1 MSTYAPTASNTTASK
16 STASAA
22 PISSD
27 ESLVYHVDLF
37 LIVLV
42 ALYALARLPR
52 LIALFGTSREWID
65 GHFLHRGPVRPT
77 RRHLTPDTGAYPL
90 KESSSPSDD
99 THSPYPYAFNASNE
113 KWRASAL
120 RLPTH
125 AAACP
130 RVLRPLMTPLRVRIA
145 PGFSV
150 AQFLVLSVYFI
161 SLLYAGF
168 FRANIFTDGSRT
180 GWIAVA
186 QLPFVFAFAQKNNIV
201 GAILG
206 YGYEKVRK
214 SALLNESD
222 DYSDNF
228 QTVEFR
234 A

>member
-1 MSTYAPTASNTTASK
+1 MSTYASTASNTTTSK

-37 LIVLV
+37 LIALV

-52 LIALFGTSREWID
+52 AIALFGTTREWID
-65 GHFLHRGPVRPT
+65 GHFLHRGPVHPT
-77 RRHLTPDTGAYPL
+77 HRRISPDTGAYPL
-90 KESSSPSDD
+90 KESPTGSPSDD
-99 THSPYPYAFNASNE
+99 THNPYPYAFNASNE

-120 RLPTH
+120 RLPPH

-168 FRANIFTDGSRT
+168 FRANIFTDGTRT
-180 GWIAVA
+180 GWVAAA

-206 YGYEKVRK
+206 YGYEKVRI
-214 SALLNESD
+214 
-222 DYSDNF
+222 
-228 QTVEFR
+228 V
-234 A
+234 

>member
-1 MSTYAPTASNTTASK
+1 MSTYASTASNTTASK

-99 THSPYPYAFNASNE
+99 THSPYPYALNASNE

-206 YGYEKVRK
+206 YGYEKVRI
-214 SALLNESD
+214 
-222 DYSDNF
+222 
-228 QTVEFR
+228 V
-234 A
+234 